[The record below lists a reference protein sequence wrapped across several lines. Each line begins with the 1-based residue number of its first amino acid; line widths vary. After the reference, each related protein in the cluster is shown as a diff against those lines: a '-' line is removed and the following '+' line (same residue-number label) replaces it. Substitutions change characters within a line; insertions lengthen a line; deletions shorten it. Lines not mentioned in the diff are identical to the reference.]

1 MKRRDFLRAGGA
13 VAASLALSGYVS
25 AQVSARKQKVIV
37 MGAGLAGLVAAYELD
52 KAGFEVKV
60 LEAQARSG
68 GRVLTVRE
76 FSEGLHAEAG
86 AARIPHGHD
95 VTLKYVSE
103 FGLELAPF
111 YPTENKFMRMYDG
124 RAEEIGW
131 DKFAE
136 ATSFVMS
143 LGKPD
148 RWQKIK
154 GGNDLLPSA
163 FANKLGAKV
172 RYRVPVVKIERRGE
186 KVDVSFQETGKVQT
200 EECDRLV
207 CAIPFSMLTKV
218 EVAPD
223 FSAEKQEAIRK
234 ARYDSASRLFI
245 ETKRRF
251 WLDRRLNGFAFG
263 DDFAEIWDSTFGQ
276 PGTHGIL
283 QRYLRGGGSA
293 DLVGKPEAVRA
304 EESLAKLNKFFPEIR
319 ANFVKSYSKCWN
331 EDPWVMGAW
340 AHLDNKLRNAGL
352 APEGRVHFAGEHLSG
367 NTSWMQGALQSGLRA
382 ASEILSA
389 PAAISSTL

>member
-1 MKRRDFLRAGGA
+1 
-13 VAASLALSGYVS
+13 
-25 AQVSARKQKVIV
+25 
-37 MGAGLAGLVAAYELD
+37 MGAGLAVLVAAFELD
-52 KAGFEVKV
+52 IAGFDVIV

-163 FANKLGAKV
+163 FAKNLGTKV
-172 RYRVPVVKIERRGE
+172 RYRVPVVKIARRGE

-207 CAIPFSMLTKV
+207 CAIPFSM
-218 EVAPD
+218 
-223 FSAEKQEAIRK
+223 
-234 ARYDSASRLFI
+234 
-245 ETKRRF
+245 
-251 WLDRRLNGFAFG
+251 
-263 DDFAEIWDSTFGQ
+263 
-276 PGTHGIL
+276 
-283 QRYLRGGGSA
+283 
-293 DLVGKPEAVRA
+293 
-304 EESLAKLNKFFPEIR
+304 
-319 ANFVKSYSKCWN
+319 
-331 EDPWVMGAW
+331 
-340 AHLDNKLRNAGL
+340 
-352 APEGRVHFAGEHLSG
+352 
-367 NTSWMQGALQSGLRA
+367 
-382 ASEILSA
+382 
-389 PAAISSTL
+389 